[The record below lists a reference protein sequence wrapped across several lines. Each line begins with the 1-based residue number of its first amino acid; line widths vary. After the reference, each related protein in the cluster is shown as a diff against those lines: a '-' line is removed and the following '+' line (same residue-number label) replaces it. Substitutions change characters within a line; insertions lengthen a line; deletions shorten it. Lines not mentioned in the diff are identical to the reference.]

1 MPTVPFTVRMN
12 GTTQSRSVSV
22 PSTSNAATPGRV
34 PGDVRLEA
42 GGEPFGVGVGSGTA
56 AHRGSNRPGS
66 GNDGHVPRL
75 PRPNPA
81 VSRLGR
87 RLASFHRRRIAI
99 PVGPDSLVLD
109 VGSGDKP
116 HWRADVLLD
125 RYVDAAHGG
134 QRSGRAAARITR
146 PMFDADAAAMPFAD
160 RVFDYVICSHVLE
173 HVPDPAAVVAEMTR
187 VGRAGYIEVPE
198 AASAKILDF
207 PSHLWWC
214 RLDGSTLVFTAKH
227 ARAFDPE
234 IAGYI
239 ERSGVERELE
249 RLLDRAFDY
258 RVVSLRW
265 EDNVDVRVEGSLDPL
280 FEATACS
287 AEAAHRP
294 GQTLGGRLLTMVMAL
309 PHWGHRRN
317 SPVLFDDV
325 VKPELRTGS
334 GQRLQKR
341 LYRLPSSTS

>member
-1 MPTVPFTVRMN
+1 MN

-22 PSTSNAATPGRV
+22 PSTSNAATPWRV
-34 PGDVRLEA
+34 PGDGRLEA
-42 GGEPFGVGVGSGTA
+42 GGEPFGVDVGSGTA
-56 AHRGSNRPGS
+56 AHRGSKRPVS
-66 GNDGHVPRL
+66 RNDGHVPRL
-75 PRPNPA
+75 PRPNPTG
-81 VSRLGR
+81 SRLGR

-125 RYVDAAHGG
+125 RYVDAAYGG

-214 RLDGSTLVFTAKH
+214 RLDTTEHRPTLVFTAKQ
-227 ARAFDPE
+227 ARDFDPE
-234 IAGYI
+234 IADYI
-239 ERSGVERELE
+239 QRSGVEQRLAK
-249 RLLDRAFDY
+249 LLDDDFDF
-258 RVVSLRW
+258 RVVSLPW
-265 EDNVDVRVEGSLDPL
+265 TGAVDVRIEGSLDPAFVADAL
-280 FEATACS
+280 
-287 AEAAHRP
+287 AADAHHQVGQSLVTRALTRAMTVPRRGQRRRRP
-294 GQTLGGRLLTMVMAL
+294 IE
-309 PHWGHRRN
+309 
-317 SPVLFDDV
+317 FDQI
-325 VKPELRTGS
+325 VKPGLRRGI
-334 GQRLQKR
+334 GEVLRR
-341 LYRLPSSTS
+341 EIYRLPATPNSI